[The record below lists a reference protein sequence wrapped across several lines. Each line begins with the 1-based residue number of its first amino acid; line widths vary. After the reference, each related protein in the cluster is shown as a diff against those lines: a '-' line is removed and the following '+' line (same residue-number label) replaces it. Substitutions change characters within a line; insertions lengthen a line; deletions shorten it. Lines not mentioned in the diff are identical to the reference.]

1 MKKSAAYEQKLL
13 DTLKIAG
20 RIDLSEAMRMLDV
33 SESTVRRLFTGMA
46 GKNGILRV
54 HGAIQLEGLANSDYR
69 YEQLEGI
76 HSEEKTRIAAAAVQ
90 MISDRDVVYLDSGT
104 TIARLS
110 ALLAARIRGEKLKV
124 SVFTNSMVNL
134 ELLCAETDVNLIGGV
149 YRANR
154 RDFCGYLAE
163 EMVRNIHFS
172 KAFLGTDGFNG
183 QTGFTATDF
192 STARLNQLVLG
203 QTDCGL
209 ILADASKFE
218 NSAVVSYTRSRKIDL
233 LITDTGLSEAR
244 HRELQS
250 YCARIQTV

>member
-1 MKKSAAYEQKLL
+1 MKKSDAYERKLL
-13 DTLKIAG
+13 DALKIAG

-33 SESTVRRLFTGMA
+33 SESTVRRLFTAMA
-46 GKNGILRV
+46 GKSGVVRV

-90 MISDRDVVYLDSGT
+90 MIADGDVVYLDSGT
-104 TIARLS
+104 TIAQLS
-110 ALLAARIRGEKLKV
+110 ALLAARIRAEKLNL

-134 ELLCAETDVNLIGGV
+134 ELLCAEMDVNLIGGV
-149 YRANR
+149 YRSNR

-163 EMVRNIHFS
+163 ETVRNLHFS
-172 KAFLGTDGFNG
+172 KAFFGTDGFNG

-203 QTDCGL
+203 QTDCGT

-218 NSAVVSYTRSRKIDL
+218 NSAVVSYTRGRKIDL
-233 LITDTGLSEAR
+233 LITDTGLPAVR
-244 HRELQS
+244 REELRN
-250 YCARIQTV
+250 YCVRIQEV